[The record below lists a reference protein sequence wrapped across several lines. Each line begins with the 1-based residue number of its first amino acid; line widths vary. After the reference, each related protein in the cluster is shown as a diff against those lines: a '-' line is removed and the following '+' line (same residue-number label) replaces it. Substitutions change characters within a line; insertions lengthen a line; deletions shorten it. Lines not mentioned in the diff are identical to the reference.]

1 MNVVLDADF
10 LLLLLR
16 PDHGAPRDPATGE
29 EVPAWRARLGELVA
43 RLEEDRSSVVIPT
56 PVLSALLLRAGRAT
70 DAVLR
75 RIEARRAFQV
85 QSFDLRAAVEAAAM
99 ARDGGEG
106 ANGSPSTGASSA
118 GAERAR
124 QVVAIARVNGAARI
138 YSDDP
143 DLTALGRRHGIDV
156 VGLAALPL
164 PAQGRLDLGEPSG

>member
-1 MNVVLDADF
+1 MKVVLDADF

-99 ARDGGEG
+99 ARDGGD
-106 ANGSPSTGASSA
+106 ASVGASSA

>member
-1 MNVVLDADF
+1 MKVVLDAEF

-16 PDHGAPRDPATGE
+16 PDHAVPRDPATGD

-43 RLEEDRSSVVIPT
+43 RLEEERSSVVIPT
-56 PVLSALLLRAGRAT
+56 PVLAALLLRAGRAT

-85 QSFDLRAAVEAAAM
+85 QPFDLRAAVEAAAM
-99 ARDGGEG
+99 AWDGGE
-106 ANGSPSTGASSA
+106 AEAATGA
-118 GAERAR
+118 AERAR

-138 YSDDP
+138 YSDDAEVG
-143 DLTALGRRHGIDV
+143 ALGRRHGLDV

-164 PAQGRLDLGEPSG
+164 PAQGKLDLGEPAG